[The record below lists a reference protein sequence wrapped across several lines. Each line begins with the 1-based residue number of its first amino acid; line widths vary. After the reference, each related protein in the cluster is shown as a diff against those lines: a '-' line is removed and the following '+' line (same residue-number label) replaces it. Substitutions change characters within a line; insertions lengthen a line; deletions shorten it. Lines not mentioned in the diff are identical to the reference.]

1 MIEVNEMNKQK
12 NKAQRI
18 GKNNKDRRM
27 LMKLLRQLR
36 IEIREMLADNR
47 LSDRGKLDEL
57 FRRRK
62 DYRKRLTKLTN
73 KRQELRLLPE
83 T

>member
-1 MIEVNEMNKQK
+1 MNKQK

-83 T
+83 N

>member
-1 MIEVNEMNKQK
+1 MIEVNDMNKQK

-36 IEIREMLADNR
+36 IEIREMLADNK
-47 LSDRGKLDEL
+47 LGDRGKLDEL
-57 FRRRK
+57 FRRRS

-83 T
+83 N

>member
-36 IEIREMLADNR
+36 IEIRELLDDR

>member
-36 IEIREMLADNR
+36 IEIREILDDR

-57 FRRRK
+57 FRRRT

-83 T
+83 A

>member
-36 IEIREMLADNR
+36 IEIRELLDHR

-57 FRRRK
+57 FRRRS

>member
-27 LMKLLRQLR
+27 LMKLLRRLR

-57 FRRRK
+57 FRRRT

>member
-83 T
+83 N

>member
-36 IEIREMLADNR
+36 IEIREMLDDNR
-47 LSDRGKLDEL
+47 LSDRGRLDEL

-73 KRQELRLLPE
+73 KRQELKLLPE

>member
-1 MIEVNEMNKQK
+1 MIEVNDMNKQK

-27 LMKLLRQLR
+27 LMRLLRQLR
-36 IEIREMLADNR
+36 IEIRELLDDR

-57 FRRRK
+57 FRRRS

-83 T
+83 N